1 MIYKNRR
8 VFDFKMRINKKE
20 KDMISTLTKEGGFKS
35 QSDMVRKLIKEA
47 YDESRQ

>member
-20 KDMISTLTKEGGFKS
+20 KDMINTLTEEGNYKS
-35 QSDMVRKLIKEA
+35 ASEMVRSLIKEA